1 LTVPGKEVAHPPFIP
16 AVFSIGGVCPM
27 TRAMDFQSDFGDL
40 GVIRSFGPGCELLQQ
55 GVPPDE
61 IYLIHDGIVK
71 LVWAENRGKQA
82 ILGLRWRGQMIGV
95 PWAITEEVSP
105 MSAVTIARCVLQ
117 RISVQEFVR
126 HLQANPE
133 VAWKM
138 HQIHSEE
145 LCEQLNSLGELA
157 CCTARSRLAR
167 VFKRLISA
175 GQAQVD
181 GKKTRLQL
189 PLKQR
194 EVAELIGVTPEHLS
208 RILNSLSKD
217 GLLHLRNGWIII
229 PNPQVLSM
237 L

>member
-1 LTVPGKEVAHPPFIP
+1 
-16 AVFSIGGVCPM
+16 
-27 TRAMDFQSDFGDL
+27 
-40 GVIRSFGPGCELLQQ
+40 
-55 GVPPDE
+55 
-61 IYLIHDGIVK
+61 
-71 LVWAENRGKQA
+71 
-82 ILGLRWRGQMIGV
+82 
-95 PWAITEEVSP
+95 
-105 MSAVTIARCVLQ
+105 
-117 RISVQEFVR
+117 
-126 HLQANPE
+126 
-133 VAWKM
+133 M

-181 GKKTRLQL
+181 GQKTRLQL

-208 RILNSLSKD
+208 RILNGLSKD
-217 GLLHLRNGWIII
+217 GLLHVRNGWIII